1 MSSQSPWHMAL
12 LKYQQGVIEMGLT
25 IQQLS
30 QNRKNWVEA
39 SRENGFEDGIKRL
52 LTDLYPDNAHFIYEL
67 LQNAEDA
74 GASQILFILNDDS
87 LEFEHNGDR
96 LFTIGNV
103 ESITSI
109 GVSTKKDDPTSIGKF
124 GVGFKAVFAYTNTPE
139 IHSGDFHFRIRDL
152 VVPDTD
158 DIAICS
164 IKKNLTRFVF
174 PFDNPKKSKENARN
188 EIERNLR
195 QLNENTLLFLKNIQK
210 IEFLLPN
217 ATMGSLERNTKDEN
231 RIEIFVK
238 YPEGTEPTSVAFL
251 RFEKMVDVHDENR
264 EIKSCRISVA
274 FSMVENKVLD
284 EEKHDKRSK
293 RKRTDRWEI
302 RPLEHGR
309 VSIYFPADKETSN
322 LRFHLHAPF
331 ASTVA
336 RDSVRDCPSNNEL
349 RDHLATFIA
358 ESMAAIRDQGLL
370 TVGFLATLPN
380 DKDNLSSFYKPIQKS
395 LIKVF
400 QNENLTPMK
409 LGGHSAASGI
419 FRGPAQL
426 SNLILDED
434 FATIL
439 GDDYVPPMW
448 VANPPQR
455 NQREDNFLSGLDIS
469 EWTTEDLVNALND
482 HSDQTG
488 NWLGG
493 KSDEWHQGLYV
504 LLGEYLSNAP
514 SSPYYAADHRRGSL
528 KRLPIIRRSNGTYS
542 VGRECFFPSVGV
554 EEDELMPRVAKG
566 VYASGKSEEQRK
578 KAKEFLEIVGVRE
591 VGEAEQIE
599 TILKNRYSQEADDRE
614 SFNRDI
620 KEIRRF
626 IALVE
631 QEPLRASLFNKYF
644 ILKMEDKRWG
654 RPCDVYLDSPFME
667 TGLNAYYESFGEEA
681 KCLPLSPEYKTSGIS
696 FERIGKFVKQVGAKT
711 VLDIEKYE
719 GYNSVDYTIDHLSDI
734 LQLKNLSISLLIWK
748 IIIQKE
754 NGLHYHQPDYFYKL
768 SRADRRYRFSH
779 NGDSSVIRI
788 LKISEWVPQKN
799 DDTNELIFVKPT
811 EADSKL
817 LPHGFSFDNGWQ
829 WVKVLE
835 FGSFIRQREEAE
847 DLEKQIKTS
856 EYQRSEEIAKS
867 IGFDSFREAKEMA
880 ELKQK
885 DPEGYKKWQGSI
897 KQKPVFPNRTVA
909 NPERRQE
916 QLNEQL
922 GGAQK
927 KKYEESPRSVR
938 TTRGSIDPYLWLK
951 EKYTNNDGQMVCQ
964 ICKEELPFKKRN
976 GQYYFV
982 AVEALSNVYFSKEH
996 EAQFLELCPLCAAMY
1011 KEFVKPDDI
1020 AIKDLNNAIKTSE
1033 KPEVSLKLGE
1043 LETSIRFVESHW
1055 LDMQMILKENG

>member
-1 MSSQSPWHMAL
+1 
-12 LKYQQGVIEMGLT
+12 MGLT

-30 QNRKNWVEA
+30 ENRKNWVEA

-74 GASQILFILNDDS
+74 GASQVLFILNDDS

-96 LFTIGNV
+96 LFSIANV
-103 ESITSI
+103 AAITSI
-109 GVSTKKDDPTSIGKF
+109 GVSTKKDDHTSIGKF

-158 DIAICS
+158 DIAVCS
-164 IKKNLTRFVF
+164 REDNLTRFVF
-174 PFDNPKKSKENARN
+174 PFDNPKKSKKNARN

-217 ATMGSLERNTKDEN
+217 ATMGSLERNTKDKN
-231 RIEIFVK
+231 RIEIFVQ

-251 RFEKMVDVHDENR
+251 RFEKMVDVHDEDR

-274 FSMVENKVLD
+274 FSMVENKVRD
-284 EEKHDKRSK
+284 EEKPDKRSK

-302 RPLEHGR
+302 RPLEHGQ

-380 DKDNLSSFYKPIQKS
+380 DKDNLSSFYKPIQNS
-395 LIKVF
+395 LIQVF
-400 QNENLTPMK
+400 QNEDLTPMK
-409 LGGHSAASGI
+409 QGGHSAASGI
-419 FRGPAQL
+419 FRGTAQL

-434 FATIL
+434 FAML
-439 GDDYVPPMW
+439 FGEDYIPPMW
-448 VANPPQR
+448 VANPPQK
-455 NQREDNFLSGLDIS
+455 NQREDNFLLSLDIS
-469 EWTTEDLVNALND
+469 ECTTEDLVNALSEY
-482 HSDQTG
+482 SDQTE
-488 NWLGG
+488 NWLGR
-493 KSDEWHQGLYV
+493 KLDEWHQGLYV

-514 SSPYYAADHRRGSL
+514 SSPYYAADRRRDSL
-528 KRLPIIRRSNGTYS
+528 RRLPIIRRNNGTYS

-554 EEDELMPRVAKG
+554 EDDELMPRVAKG

-599 TILKNRYSQEADDRE
+599 TILKNRYSQYSQYSHETVDPKSLE
-614 SFNRDI
+614 PDI
-620 KEIRRF
+620 KDIKRF
-626 IALVE
+626 VALVE
-631 QEPLRASLFNKYF
+631 QDPSRASLFNNYF

-667 TGLNAYYESFGEEA
+667 TGLNAYYEVIDDDKIECRA
-681 KCLPLSPEYKTSGIS
+681 LSQEYKACGVDLGK
-696 FERIGKFVKQVGAKT
+696 IGNFAKKVGAKT
-711 VLDIEKYE
+711 LLDIAKHE
-719 GYNSVDYTIDHLSDI
+719 GYNSVDYTIEHLKDI
-734 LQLKNLSISLLIWK
+734 LQLKNISISLLIWK
-748 IIIQKE
+748 IIIHKE
-754 NGLHYHQPDYFYKL
+754 NGLYYPQTDYFYKQ
-768 SRADRRYRFSH
+768 SRPDRRYNLSIE
-779 NGDSSVIRI
+779 GDSSVIRI
-788 LKISEWVPQKN
+788 LKISEWIPQKN
-799 DDTNELIFVKPT
+799 YETKEFTFVKPA

-817 LPHGFSFDNGWQ
+817 LPDGFFFDNGWQ
-829 WVKVLE
+829 WVKALE
-835 FGSFIRQREEAE
+835 FGTIIRQREEVE
-847 DLEKQIKTS
+847 DLEKQRKTS
-856 EYQRSEEIAKS
+856 EYQRSEETAKKF
-867 IGFDSFREAKEMA
+867 GFDSFAEAKEMA

-885 DPEGYKKWQGSI
+885 DPEGYKKWLGSN
-897 KQKPVFPNRTVA
+897 KEKPFFPNRTVA

-916 QLNEQL
+916 RLNEQL
-922 GGAQK
+922 GGAPK
-927 KKYEESPRSVR
+927 KKYEKCDRSVR
-938 TTRGSIDPYLWLK
+938 TTRGAVDPDLWLR
-951 EKYTNNDGQMVCQ
+951 EQYTNDDDQMVCQ

-982 AVEALSNVYFSKEH
+982 AVEALSNIFFSKEH
-996 EAQFLELCPLCAAMY
+996 EAQFLALCPLCAAMY
-1011 KEFVKPDDI
+1011 KEFVKLDDI
-1020 AIKDLNNAIKTSE
+1020 VITRLNNAIKTSE

-1055 LDMQMILKENG
+1055 LDMKTILK